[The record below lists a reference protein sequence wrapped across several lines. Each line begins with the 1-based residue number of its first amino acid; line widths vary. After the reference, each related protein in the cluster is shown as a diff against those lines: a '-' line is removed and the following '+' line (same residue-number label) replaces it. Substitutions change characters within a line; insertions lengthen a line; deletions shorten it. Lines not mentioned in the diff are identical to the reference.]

1 MLEQKTIEYCRN
13 EFTQRLLS
21 WDANGELI
29 SNLAKIGITL
39 PNGLLPEEEQFN
51 APLLMPQG
59 FIAVLGA
66 SDVKQDKII
75 AALSERLN
83 VPKRIIESRF
93 YFNLKYEVFHEINI
107 TDFTIPKWAAIIVG
121 PNDHKNKNTGKYSS
135 VADRLRANK
144 DGDFPYTEV
153 LDLKQSMSKTKIVE
167 KIVELAE
174 KGVISFQ
181 C

>member
-1 MLEQKTIEYCRN
+1 MLDQKTIEYCRN

-21 WDANGELI
+21 WDVNGELI
-29 SNLAKIGITL
+29 SNLSKIGITL
-39 PNGLLPEEEQFN
+39 PEEFAQAEKTIN
-51 APLLMPQG
+51 EPILMPKG
-59 FIAVLGA
+59 FIAVFGG

-83 VPKRIIESRF
+83 VPKRVIESHF

-121 PNDHKNKNTGKYSS
+121 PNDHKNKNTGKYRS
-135 VADRLRANK
+135 VVDRLRANK

-153 LDLKQSMSKTKIVE
+153 LDLY
-167 KIVELAE
+167 
-174 KGVISFQ
+174 
-181 C
+181 